1 MKNIYYIL
9 IFFVFSSCE
18 KYLDVPK
25 ESLDI
30 ATSDVWGKFI
40 TAKNYTTQ
48 LYPDLIS
55 FSNQHAVGLGAAQFK
70 RAAFPNI
77 ASDQLRIYGDVNWE
91 VNYFDE
97 PSFSLQFCNMDAAY
111 SNNRS
116 NNFKSYWRVV
126 WIPIRR
132 ANVILQNT
140 NLITDAPSVTEVN
153 YLRGQAFFGRAFA
166 YSYMLDLWGG
176 MPYITSVL
184 GFENDLNLPRLSY
197 HETVQRIAQDCDSA
211 ALLLPARWG
220 TGDNKDV
227 GRFTSVA
234 AKSLKARVLLYDA
247 SPLSNTS
254 NDNDRWVKAAD
265 ANWEAL
271 RFALANG
278 YSLLPLAKYPNL
290 FHKDFDNSEF
300 IYVQNEALKF
310 AVTDQRF
317 ANQYFPPSITN
328 TTAGAGVYVTQDMVD
343 RFEAVQ
349 KTGTIITKALPIV
362 EAAADGFYKNQEP
375 YKNLDPRFY
384 VDIIYHG
391 KSSHPLPDGGILNP
405 IKIDVANRG
414 FFDMTGPD
422 LIQGGTIGYYNQTGY
437 YIGKFWDGASFWNN
451 YNSGGTAKPCPIIR
465 LAELYLNYAE
475 AANEAFGGGNGKA
488 TAATMTALE
497 AVNVVRARATM
508 PNIDNRYTGDKLSLR
523 KRILNERAVE
533 FCFEANHPFVDVRRW
548 KQIETDEYRDT
559 YKMVVTKNSGPEYPT
574 GYKFDKVFYEKRSY
588 GPQMYYFPIPKYD
601 TDKFP
606 AFLQNPGY

>member
-1 MKNIYYIL
+1 MNKIYI
-9 IFFVFSSCE
+9 IIVVFVLASCE

-30 ATSDVWGKFI
+30 ETIDVWGKFL
-40 TAKNYTTQ
+40 TAKDFTSL
-48 LYPDLIS
+48 LYPDMIT
-55 FSNQHAVGLGAAQFK
+55 FSNQHATGIGTNSSK

-77 ASDQLRIYGDVNWE
+77 TSDQLRTYGNVNWE
-91 VNYFDE
+91 VNYFNE
-97 PSFSLQFCNMDAAY
+97 SAFSYQFCNLGSAY
-111 SNNRS
+111 ISNRGNDYR
-116 NNFKSYWRVV
+116 SYWKVV

-132 ANVILQNT
+132 ANVILENT
-140 NLITDAPSVTEVN
+140 KLINDAPSSTDVG

-166 YSYMLDLWGG
+166 YSYILDLWGG

-184 GFENDLNLPRLSY
+184 GFDSDLNLTRLSY

-220 TGDNKDV
+220 IGDNKDV

-234 AKSLKARVLLYDA
+234 AKALKARVLLYDA
-247 SPLSNTS
+247 SPLSNTA
-254 NDNDRWVKAAD
+254 NDNDRWIKAAD

-278 YSLLPLAKYPNL
+278 YSLLPFAKYPNL
-290 FHKDFDNSEF
+290 FHKDFDNTEF
-300 IYVQNEALKF
+300 IYVQNDALKF
-310 AVTDQRF
+310 PMTNARF
-317 ANQYFPPSITN
+317 ANQYFPPSVTN
-328 TTAGAGVYVTQDMVD
+328 TTGGAGVYVTQDMVD

-349 KTGTIITKALPIV
+349 KTGTTITKALAIPEA
-362 EAAADGFYKNQEP
+362 EAAGFYNNQDP

-384 VDIIYHG
+384 IDIIYHG
-391 KSSHPLPDGGILNP
+391 KSSHPLPDGAILNP
-405 IKIDVANRG
+405 IKIDVGKRG
-414 FFDMTGPD
+414 FFDMAGPD
-422 LIQGGTIGYYNQTGY
+422 IEQGVSSEDNNKTSY

-475 AANEAFGGGNGKA
+475 AANEAYGGGNGKA
-488 TAATMTALE
+488 AAATMTSLD
-497 AVNVVRARATM
+497 AVNAVRARATM
-508 PNIDNRYTGDKLSLR
+508 PNIDSRYTADKLILR
-523 KRILNERAVE
+523 KRILNERSVE
-533 FCFEANHPFVDVRRW
+533 LCFEANHPFVDVRRW

-559 YKMVVTKNSGPEYPT
+559 YKMIVTKNVGSEYPT